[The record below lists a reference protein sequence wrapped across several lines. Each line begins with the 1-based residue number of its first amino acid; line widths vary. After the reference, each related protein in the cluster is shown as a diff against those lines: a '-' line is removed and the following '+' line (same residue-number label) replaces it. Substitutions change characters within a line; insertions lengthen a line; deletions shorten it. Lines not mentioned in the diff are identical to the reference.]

1 MTDSVPSTPAAVSDA
16 DLTGRRLGDYH
27 LLRRLGRGGMADVYL
42 AEQQSLG
49 RKVAFKVLK
58 SRFAADQS
66 YVQRFQQEAKAAA
79 SLVHA
84 NIVQIHEVGCLDG
97 THFMVQEYVEGQN
110 LKQLLDRKGTLDAPA
125 AVSVM
130 RQVAAA
136 LHKAAQQRIIHRD
149 IKPENIMLARTGEV
163 KVADFG
169 LARVEREG
177 QAANLTQV
185 GVTMGTPLYMSPEQL
200 EGRAVDVRSD
210 LYSFGVTCYQM
221 LAGRPPFEGDS
232 PLSIAVQHL
241 NKESPRLEDQR
252 TDLPGGL
259 CRIVHKLM
267 AKRPEDRYQTA
278 VDLLKDLRSLN
289 VPGLDETWAWA
300 DEGGTASEL
309 VAHTVAGTAATQQL
323 AAVMEREAAVTGR
336 RGYVGAL
343 LALLLVAFLLGG
355 VLAWVRRPPPLVGCF
370 RAGTAIGRTQ
380 GDGPRPVPASRRD
393 RDGRGLEKR
402 AREFPPQENEQN
414 QYYALRAQQRL
425 AELYLQ
431 NDDLDQSL
439 RCYEQLADAETADLQ
454 FRAIGLSGQANVYI
468 LRDEQS
474 LAHQKLAAFVQL
486 LDRLPTEVRQVIL
499 MEIHPRLRP
508 ELERLRRDLK
518 AAPADPGSTTPGT
531 EIVGSRQSRSPAS
544 PQKPG
549 F

>member
-1 MTDSVPSTPAAVSDA
+1 MSKVASPGTMTDSAPHKPADFSDA

-42 AEQQSLG
+42 AEQESLG

-58 SRFAADQS
+58 SHLAADPS
-66 YVQRFQQEAKAAA
+66 YVRRFQQEAQAAA
-79 SLVHA
+79 ALVHA
-84 NIVQIHEVGCLDG
+84 NIVQIHEVGCLAG
-97 THFMVQEYVEGQN
+97 IHFMVQEYVEGQN
-110 LKQLLDRKGTLDAPA
+110 LKQLLDRQGTLDAPA

-136 LHKAAQQRIIHRD
+136 LHKAAQERIIHRD
-149 IKPENIMLARTGEV
+149 IKPENIMLARSGEV

-200 EGRAVDVRSD
+200 EGRPVDVRSD

-241 NKESPRLEDQR
+241 NKDSPRLEDQR
-252 TDLPGGL
+252 RDLPGGL

-267 AKRPEDRYQTA
+267 AKRSEDRYQTA
-278 VDLLKDLRSLN
+278 VDLLKDLKSLN
-289 VPGLDETWAWA
+289 VPGLDETWAAA
-300 DEGGTASEL
+300 DDGWTASEL
-309 VAHTVAGTAATQQL
+309 AAHTAARSAVTEQL
-323 AAVMEREAAVTGR
+323 AAVMQREAAVAGR
-336 RGYVGAL
+336 RGVGPL
-343 LALLLVAFLLGG
+343 LASLLASVLLGG
-355 VLAWVRRPPPLVGCF
+355 LLAWVCRLPPLLAVSEQELPSVE
-370 RAGTAIGRTQ
+370 RKAT
-380 GDGPRPVPASRRD
+380 VRD
-393 RDGRGLEKR
+393 QYLLAAEIATEEAWKSV
-402 AREFPPQENEQN
+402 AREFPPEANEQN

-431 NDDLDQSL
+431 NDDLDQAL
-439 RCYEQLADAETADLQ
+439 RCYEHLAGAETADPQ
-454 FRAIGLSGQANVYI
+454 FCAVGLSGQANVYI
-468 LRDEQS
+468 LRDEHS

-486 LDRLPTEVRQVIL
+486 LDRLPAEVRQVIL
-499 MEIHPRLRP
+499 TELHPRLRP
-508 ELERLRRDLK
+508 ELERLRRDLN
-518 AAPADPGSTTPGT
+518 AAPASRPAT
-531 EIVGSRQSRSPAS
+531 GSRPTPATRID
-544 PQKPG
+544 P
-549 F
+549 

>member
-1 MTDSVPSTPAAVSDA
+1 MTDSAPDKPADFSDA

-27 LLRRLGRGGMADVYL
+27 LLRRLGRGGMAEVYL
-42 AEQQSLG
+42 AEQESLG

-58 SRFAADQS
+58 NRFAADPS
-66 YVQRFQQEAKAAA
+66 YVRRFQQEAQAAA
-79 SLVHA
+79 ALVHA

-97 THFMVQEYVEGQN
+97 IHFMVQEYVEGQN
-110 LKQLLDRKGTLDAPA
+110 LKQLLDRKGPLDAPA

-177 QAANLTQV
+177 QATNLTQV

-232 PLSIAVQHL
+232 PLSVAVQHL

-252 TDLPGGL
+252 SDLPGGL

-278 VDLLKDLRSLN
+278 VDLLKDLKSLN
-289 VPGLDETWAWA
+289 VPGVDETWAA
-300 DEGGTASEL
+300 AGEGWTASEV
-309 VAHTVAGTAATQQL
+309 VAHTVARTAATQQL
-323 AAVMEREAAVTGR
+323 AAVMEREAAVTVR
-336 RGYVGAL
+336 RGYGGVLA
-343 LALLLVAFLLGG
+343 ALLLAAFLLGG
-355 VLAWVRRPPPLVGCF
+355 GLAWFRRPPPLLAVSDQELPSVE
-370 RAGTAIGRTQ
+370 RKAT
-380 GDGPRPVPASRRD
+380 VRD
-393 RDGRGLEKR
+393 QYLLAAEIATEEAWKSV
-402 AREFPPQENEQN
+402 AREFPPEENEQN
-414 QYYALRAQQRL
+414 QYYALRARQRL

-431 NDDLDQSL
+431 NDDLDQAL

-486 LDRLPTEVRQVIL
+486 LDRLPAEVRQVIL

-508 ELERLRRDLK
+508 ELERLRQDLK
-518 AAPADPGSTTPGT
+518 AAPAA
-531 EIVGSRQSRSPAS
+531 SRSP
-544 PQKPG
+544 G
-549 F
+549 

>member
-1 MTDSVPSTPAAVSDA
+1 MTDSLPPTPAASDA

-42 AEQQSLG
+42 AEQESLG

-58 SRFAADQS
+58 SHLAANPS
-66 YVQRFQQEAKAAA
+66 YVRRFQQEAQAAA

-97 THFMVQEYVEGQN
+97 IHFMVQEYVEGQN

-136 LHKAAQQRIIHRD
+136 LHKASQQKIIHRD
-149 IKPENIMLARTGEV
+149 IKPENIMLARSGEV

-241 NKESPRLEDQR
+241 KKDCPRLEDQR
-252 TDLPGGL
+252 SDLPGGL

-278 VDLLKDLRSLN
+278 VDLWKDLKSLN
-289 VPGLDETWAWA
+289 VPGLDQTWAATDQGW
-300 DEGGTASEL
+300 TAL
-309 VAHTVAGTAATQQL
+309 DLGVHTAAGMEATQQL
-323 AAVMEREAAVTGR
+323 AAVMAREAAVTGR
-336 RGYVGAL
+336 RGHAGLLLAITVLAFVLGGAL
-343 LALLLVAFLLGG
+343 
-355 VLAWVRRPPPLVGCF
+355 AWARRPPPLLAVSDQELPSIE
-370 RAGTAIGRTQ
+370 RKAT
-380 GDGPRPVPASRRD
+380 VRD
-393 RDGRGLEKR
+393 QYLHAAEIATEEAWKSI
-402 AREFPPQENEQN
+402 AREFPPEENEQN

-431 NDDLDQSL
+431 NDDLDQAL
-439 RCYEQLADAETADLQ
+439 RCYEQLANAETADLQ

-468 LRDEQS
+468 LRGEQS

-486 LDRLPTEVRQVIL
+486 LDRLPLEVRQVIL
-499 MEIHPRLRP
+499 TELQPRLRP
-508 ELERLRRDLK
+508 ELDRLRRD
-518 AAPADPGSTTPGT
+518 
-531 EIVGSRQSRSPAS
+531 
-544 PQKPG
+544 
-549 F
+549 

>member
-1 MTDSVPSTPAAVSDA
+1 MSSESKADPVPPTSAAIADA
-16 DLTGRRLGDYH
+16 DLTGRRFGDYH
-27 LLRRLGRGGMADVYL
+27 LLRRLGRGGMAEVYL
-42 AEQQSLG
+42 AEQESLG
-49 RKVAFKVLK
+49 RKVAFKVLR
-58 SRFAADQS
+58 SHLAADPS
-66 YVQRFQQEAKAAA
+66 YVRRFQQEAKAAA

-84 NIVQIHEVGCLDG
+84 NIVQIHEVGCIEG
-97 THFMVQEYVEGQN
+97 TYFMVQEYVEGQN
-110 LKQLLDRKGTLDAPA
+110 LKQLLERKGTLDAPA

-136 LHKAAQQRIIHRD
+136 LHKAALERIIHRD

-177 QAANLTQV
+177 QSSNLTQV

-200 EGRAVDVRSD
+200 EGRAVDSRSD

-241 NKESPRLEDQR
+241 KKESPRLEDQR
-252 TDLPGGL
+252 SDLPGGL

-278 VDLLKDLRSLN
+278 LDLLKDLKSLN
-289 VPGLDETWAWA
+289 LPGLDDSWASA
-300 DEGGTASEL
+300 DEFWSAPEL
-309 VAHTVAGTAATQQL
+309 VAHTAARTEATQQL
-323 AAVMEREAAVTGR
+323 AAVMVREAAVLGR
-336 RGYVGAL
+336 RSRIGVL
-343 LALLLVAFLLGG
+343 LACLLVAFLLGG
-355 VLAWVRRPPPLVGCF
+355 ALAWVRRPPPLLAVSEQELPSVE
-370 RAGTAIGRTQ
+370 RKAT
-380 GDGPRPVPASRRD
+380 VRD
-393 RDGRGLEKR
+393 QYLQAAEVATEEAWKSV
-402 AREFPPQENEQN
+402 AREFPPEENEQN
-414 QYYALRAQQRL
+414 RYYALRAQQRL

-431 NDDLDQSL
+431 NDDLDQAL
-439 RCYEQLADAETADLQ
+439 RCYEQLADAETADAE

-486 LDRLPTEVRQVIL
+486 LEQLPPDVRQRIL
-499 MEIHPRLRP
+499 QELHPRLRP
-508 ELERLRRDLK
+508 ELERLRQDLK
-518 AAPADPGSTTPGT
+518 A
-531 EIVGSRQSRSPAS
+531 EPAS
-544 PQKPG
+544 AGGAKPRQKL
-549 F
+549 

>member
-1 MTDSVPSTPAAVSDA
+1 M
-16 DLTGRRLGDYH
+16 R
-27 LLRRLGRGGMADVYL
+27 
-42 AEQQSLG
+42 
-49 RKVAFKVLK
+49 
-58 SRFAADQS
+58 
-66 YVQRFQQEAKAAA
+66 RFQQEAKAAA

-84 NIVQIHEVGCLDG
+84 NIVQIHEVGCIDG

-149 IKPENIMLARTGEV
+149 IKPENIMLASTGEV

-169 LARVEREG
+169 LARIEREG

-200 EGRAVDVRSD
+200 EGRAVDARSD

-241 NKESPRLEDQR
+241 QKESLRLEDQR
-252 TDLPGGL
+252 ADLPGGL

-278 VDLLKDLRSLN
+278 VDLLKDLKSLN
-289 VPGLDETWAWA
+289 VPGLDEAWA
-300 DEGGTASEL
+300 AADECVDGVRCGGSTA
-309 VAHTVAGTAATQQL
+309 ARTQATQQL
-323 AAVMEREAAVTGR
+323 AAVMQREAAVLGR
-336 RGYVGAL
+336 RGYAGAL
-343 LALLLVAFLLGG
+343 LALLLVAFVFGG
-355 VLAWVRRPPPLVGCF
+355 VLAWARRPSPLLAVSEQELPSVE
-370 RAGTAIGRTQ
+370 RKAT
-380 GDGPRPVPASRRD
+380 VRD
-393 RDGRGLEKR
+393 QYLHAAEIATEEGWKSV
-402 AREFPPQENEQN
+402 AREFPPEENEQN

-431 NDDLDQSL
+431 NDDLDQAL

-486 LDRLPTEVRQVIL
+486 LDRLPAAVRQVIL

-508 ELERLRRDLK
+508 ELERLRRDVK
-518 AAPADPGSTTPGT
+518 AAPADPGTTYRGIGEPTTPPGRQARTVST
-531 EIVGSRQSRSPAS
+531 ESTPIAGR
-544 PQKPG
+544 G
-549 F
+549 